1 MASTSHLYPGVNLPL
16 RHVKQKGQAGID
28 FYRCGS
34 FHGAAG
40 CLSELIQVREVLMMM
55 LMDALTDKPNW
66 YEKVFDDTIVAKWR
80 NEAVAH
86 PEEDMY
92 EEVVAGKQYRTIPM
106 PTRTRFITEEAF
118 DYVS

>member
-1 MASTSHLYPGVNLPL
+1 MASTPHQYPGVNLPL
-16 RHVKQKGQAGID
+16 RHLRQNGRAGVD

-40 CLSELIQVREVLMMM
+40 CLSEMIQVREVMMMM
-55 LMDALTDKPNW
+55 LMDDLTDKPNW

-80 NEAVAH
+80 SEATTQS
-86 PEEDMY
+86 EEDIY
-92 EEVVAGKQYRTIPM
+92 QEIVDGKRYRTTEL
-106 PTRTRFITEEAF
+106 PTRARFMNEEAF

>member
-1 MASTSHLYPGVNLPL
+1 MESTPHRYPGVNLPL
-16 RHVKQKGQAGID
+16 RHVKQKGRAGID

-40 CLSELIQVREVLMMM
+40 CLSELIQVREVMMMM

-66 YEKVFDDTIVAKWR
+66 HEKVFDDTIVTKWR

-86 PEEDMY
+86 SEEDMY
-92 EEVVAGKQYRTIPM
+92 KDIVTGTQYRPIPM
-106 PTRTRFITEEAF
+106 PRRTRFITKEAF

>member
-1 MASTSHLYPGVNLPL
+1 MASTPHQYPGVNLPL

-40 CLSELIQVREVLMMM
+40 CLSELIQVREVMMMM

-66 YEKVFDDTIVAKWR
+66 HEKVFDDTIVAKWR
-80 NEAVAH
+80 NETMAE
-86 PEEDMY
+86 PEEYVY
-92 EEVVAGKQYRTIPM
+92 EKIIAGKEYGTIPM
-106 PTRTRFITEEAF
+106 PKRTRFMTAKVF